1 MYEESKVL
9 KSLSR
14 VIRIDIPNKKLNVP
28 REQNLGIKRL
38 GMIDYLVKYCGW
50 VRVNVNEPKVK
61 IVKDIDYA
69 STNKK
74 KDAKQHPLTDKTK
87 RK

>member
-14 VIRIDIPNKKLNVP
+14 IIRIDIPNKKLNVP
-28 REQNLGIKRL
+28 KDQTLGIKQL
-38 GMIDYLVKYCGW
+38 GMIDFLVNHCGW
-50 VRVNVNEPKVK
+50 VRVNVNGPKVK
-61 IVKDIDYA
+61 FVKDIDYA

-74 KDAKQHPLTDKTK
+74 KDAKQHALTDKRK
-87 RK
+87 R

>member
-14 VIRIDIPNKKLNVP
+14 IVRIDIPNKKLNVP
-28 REQNLGIKRL
+28 KDQTLGIKQL
-38 GMIDYLVKYCGW
+38 GMIDFLVNHCGW
-50 VRVNVNEPKVK
+50 VRINVNGPKVK
-61 IVKDIDYA
+61 FVKDIDYA

-74 KDAKQHPLTDKTK
+74 KDAKQHSLTDKRK
-87 RK
+87 R

>member
-14 VIRIDIPNKKLNVP
+14 IIRIDIPNKKLNIP
-28 REQNLGIKRL
+28 KDQTLGIKQL
-38 GMIDYLVKYCGW
+38 GMIDFLVNHCGW
-50 VRVNVNEPKVK
+50 VKTTVNGPKVK
-61 IVKDIDYA
+61 FVKDIDYA

-74 KDAKQHPLTDKTK
+74 KDAKQHALTDKRK
-87 RK
+87 R

>member
-14 VIRIDIPNKKLNVP
+14 IIRIDIPNKKLNVP
-28 REQNLGIKRL
+28 KDQTLGIKQL
-38 GMIDYLVKYCGW
+38 GMIDFLVNHCGW
-50 VRVNVNEPKVK
+50 VNGPKVK
-61 IVKDIDYA
+61 FVKDIDYA

-74 KDAKQHPLTDKTK
+74 KDAKQHALTDKRK
-87 RK
+87 R